1 MTGDRKSELFEVTG
15 TYLEAK
21 NMKKFTKRVDAFNE
35 KYAMEKIMSL
45 IGSKHKTKRKNIKI
59 TEVKKVESD
68 K

>member
-1 MTGDRKSELFEVTG
+1 MAGDKNFEVTG

-21 NMKKFTKRVDAFNE
+21 NIKKFTKNVEAFNE
-35 KYAMEKIMSL
+35 KHAMEKTMSL

-59 TEVKKVESD
+59 TEAKKAESD